1 MLTAYSRVT
10 VVTADRTVDLAL
22 PSALPLAD
30 LLPQLLRYAAP
41 ESDAHAPASWTLSR
55 VGASSLGLTQT
66 LADAGVVDGDVL
78 ELRAATETSN
88 PALVEDV
95 RDAVED
101 TVDAAGGTW
110 DTRDTGS
117 FVAVSGAAVLLLAAL
132 GQWLVGWPLND
143 GADAV
148 AGAAASVAALLVA
161 TAWTARLGRDRDAR
175 LVAVV
180 ALVWAV
186 MLGDATAQ
194 TLELGTWAAL
204 TAVAVTVAVVAGV
217 ARTLSDAVTAHL
229 SATVVLAVA
238 LLVLAVAGLSDVD
251 TQQAVRVLPVVALL
265 GVGVLPRVSLSVG
278 GLAGADYRVR
288 HAGRVSDADLRRR
301 FRVSN
306 DLLVGGLVGCALVV
320 LVGGI
325 VLDTDGDDWDRTL
338 ALLLALTAALRS
350 RVFSRVQHMLP
361 LRLSALL
368 VLAVVL
374 AQALDGADL
383 VTWLVP
389 AVSLLML
396 AGLGLATIRL
406 SEIQRARV
414 KRTLNMVEFVTVVV
428 LVVVLAG
435 AMGVY
440 DALGGLFR

>member
-10 VVTADRTVDLAL
+10 VVTTDRTVDLAL

-55 VGASSLGLTQT
+55 VGAASLGLTQT

-78 ELRAATETSN
+78 ELRAATDTST

-117 FVAVSGAAVLLLAAL
+117 FVALSGAAVLLLGAL
-132 GQWLVGWPLND
+132 AQGLLGWIAD
-143 GADAV
+143 GSDAV
-148 AGAAASVAALLVA
+148 VGAAAAVVALLAA
-161 TAWTARLGRDRDAR
+161 TAWTGRLGRDRDAR

-180 ALVWAV
+180 GLVWAV
-186 MLGDATAQ
+186 LLGDAVARA
-194 TLELGTWAAL
+194 LELGPWSAL
-204 TAVAVTVAVVAGV
+204 AAVAVTVAVVAAL
-217 ARTLSDAVTAHL
+217 ARTLSDAVTAHV
-229 SATVVLAVA
+229 SATLVLAVA
-238 LLVLAVAGLSDVD
+238 LLVLAATGLSDVD

-265 GVGVLPRVSLSVG
+265 AVGVLPRVSLSVG

-306 DLLVGGLVGCALVV
+306 DLLVGGLVGIAVV
-320 LVGGI
+320 VVVGGLL
-325 VLDTDGDDWDRTL
+325 LDTDGDDWDRTL

-361 LRLSALL
+361 LRLAAVL
-368 VLAVVL
+368 VLTAVL
-374 AQALDGADL
+374 AQAMDGADL
-383 VTWLVP
+383 MTWLVP
-389 AVSLLML
+389 AISLALL
-396 AGLGLATIRL
+396 AGLGLASIRL

-414 KRTLNMVEFVTVVV
+414 KRTLNLVELVTVVV
-428 LVVVLAG
+428 LIVVLAG

-440 DALGGLFR
+440 DALGGLF

>member
-41 ESDAHAPASWTLSR
+41 DTDAHAPASWTLSR

-78 ELRAATETSN
+78 ELRAATEN
-88 PALVEDV
+88 NAPALVEDV

-117 FVAVSGAAVLLLAAL
+117 FVAVTGAAVLLLAAL
-132 GQWLVGWPLND
+132 VQWLVGWPLGD
-143 GADAV
+143 GTDAV
-148 AGAAASVAALLVA
+148 VGASASVVALLA
-161 TAWTARLGRDRDAR
+161 TTAWTARLGRDRDAR

-186 MLGDATAQ
+186 MLGDAVSRS
-194 TLELGTWAAL
+194 LELGSWTSL
-204 TAVAVTVAVVAGV
+204 VAVAVTVAVVAAV
-217 ARTLSDAVTAHL
+217 ARALSDAVTAHL

-238 LLVLAVAGLSDVD
+238 LLVLALTGVSDVD
-251 TQQAVRVLPVVALL
+251 TQQAVRVLPVLALL

-320 LVGGI
+320 VVAGL

-361 LRLSALL
+361 LRLAGVV
-368 VLAVVL
+368 VLTVVL
-374 AQALDGADL
+374 AQALDGSDL
-383 VTWLVP
+383 TVWLVP
-389 AVSLLML
+389 AISAVTL
-396 AGLGLATIRL
+396 AGMGLATIRL

-414 KRTLNMVEFVTVVV
+414 KRTLNLVELVTVVV
-428 LVVVLAG
+428 LIVVLAG

-440 DALGGLFR
+440 DALGGLF

>member
-10 VVTADRTVDLAL
+10 VVTTDRTVDLAL

-55 VGASSLGLTQT
+55 VGAASLGLTQT

-78 ELRAATETSN
+78 ELRAATDTST

-117 FVAVSGAAVLLLAAL
+117 FVALAGAAVLLLGAL
-132 GQWLVGWPLND
+132 VQWLLGWIAD
-143 GADAV
+143 GSDAV
-148 AGAAASVAALLVA
+148 VGAAAAVVALLAA
-161 TAWTARLGRDRDAR
+161 TAWTGRLGRDRDAR

-180 ALVWAV
+180 GLVWAV
-186 MLGDATAQ
+186 LLGDAVARA
-194 TLELGTWAAL
+194 LELGPWSAL
-204 TAVAVTVAVVAGV
+204 ATVAVTVAVVAAL
-217 ARTLSDAVTAHL
+217 ARTVSDAVTAHV
-229 SATVVLAVA
+229 SATLVLAVA
-238 LLVLAVAGLSDVD
+238 LLVLAATGLSDVD

-265 GVGVLPRVSLSVG
+265 AVGVLPRVSLSVG

-306 DLLVGGLVGCALVV
+306 DLLVGGLVGIAVV
-320 LVGGI
+320 VVVGGLL
-325 VLDTDGDDWDRTL
+325 LDTDGDDWDRTL

-361 LRLSALL
+361 LRLAAVL
-368 VLAVVL
+368 VLTAVL

-383 VTWLVP
+383 MTWLVP
-389 AVSLLML
+389 AVSLALL
-396 AGLGLATIRL
+396 AGLGLASIRL

-414 KRTLNMVEFVTVVV
+414 KRTLNLAELVTVVV
-428 LVVVLAG
+428 LIVVLAG

-440 DALGGLFR
+440 DALGGLF